1 MQGESLVDL
10 VTAALEDMKG
20 QAIRVIDVRG
30 KTPLADY
37 MVIATGSSNRH
48 VKSLADSVAI
58 KAKQAGI
65 APLGVEGQDGQEW
78 VLVDLND
85 VIVHVMLPRVRD
97 FYNLE
102 KLWLTDEIPEAALAE
117 GEEAQGDAPS
127 PAFLR
132 RMRG

>member
-1 MQGESLVDL
+1 MQGEELVGM

-20 QAIRVIDVRG
+20 QAVRVIDVRG

-48 VKSLADSVAI
+48 IKSLADSVAI
-58 KAKQAGI
+58 KAKQVGI
-65 APLGVEGQDGQEW
+65 TPLGVEGQDSQEW

-102 KLWLTDEIPEAALAE
+102 KLWLTDEIPDVALAE
-117 GEEAQGDAPS
+117 DVAAAEAGPN